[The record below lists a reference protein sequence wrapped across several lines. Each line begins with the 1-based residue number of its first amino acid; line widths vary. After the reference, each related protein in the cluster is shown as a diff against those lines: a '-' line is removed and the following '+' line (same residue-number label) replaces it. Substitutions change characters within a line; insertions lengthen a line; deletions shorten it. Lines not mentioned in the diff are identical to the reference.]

1 MKKYENL
8 EIRGL
13 FLSQC
18 DIVTASGDG
27 EPILPNTNESIWGDF
42 YN

>member
-1 MKKYENL
+1 MKKYESL
-8 EIRGL
+8 VIKV
-13 FLSQC
+13 LSLAQC
-18 DIVTASGDG
+18 DVVTASGDG

>member
-8 EIRGL
+8 EIRVL
-13 FLSQC
+13 FLAQC

-27 EPILPNTNESIWGDF
+27 EPILPNRNESLWSDF